1 MKYKKLLF
9 DLSKYYILSNYKK
22 KIIYDLSI
30 QVLLVNSITIII
42 IHLFT
47 IFLKLF
53 NFSKKKQLKLFLNF
67 KKIIKIDLKRFHRIS
82 FSFYNESH
90 QSDPL
95 MSPDFSCAET
105 TSNNSA

>member
-1 MKYKKLLF
+1 M
-9 DLSKYYILSNYKK
+9 
-22 KIIYDLSI
+22 IY
-30 QVLLVNSITIII
+30 QFNEFVNSIIIQLSSFI
-42 IHLFT
+42 YLQF
-47 IFLKLF
+47 FLQLF
-53 NFSKKKQLKLFLNF
+53 NCSKNKQLKLFLNF
-67 KKIIKIDLKRFHRIS
+67 KKIIDLKRFHRIS

>member
-1 MKYKKLLF
+1 M
-9 DLSKYYILSNYKK
+9 
-22 KIIYDLSI
+22 IY
-30 QVLLVNSITIII
+30 QFNEFVNSIIIQLSSFI
-42 IHLFT
+42 YLQF
-47 IFLKLF
+47 FLQLF
-53 NFSKKKQLKLFLNF
+53 NCSKNKQLKLFLNF